1 MSSPS
6 IRLRRVLLGVLISMI
21 FITSISI
28 GDGSLIILDED
39 ISNEDKRSFAFPALA
54 AICGLMLLGMRRA
67 EGREHGEFF
76 LDSWISRE
84 SEDEMISRLKRE
96 QDEAGVEKMGG
107 AWAELEMV
115 HLERSLEEE

>member
-1 MSSPS
+1 M
-6 IRLRRVLLGVLISMI
+6 LGVLISMI

-67 EGREHGEFF
+67 AGREHGGFF

-107 AWAELEMV
+107 AWAELEKV

>member
-1 MSSPS
+1 M
-6 IRLRRVLLGVLISMI
+6 GVMISMV
-21 FITSISI
+21 FLTSISI

-39 ISNEDKRSFAFPALA
+39 LSNEDNRSFAFPALA
-54 AICGLMLLGMRRA
+54 TICGLILLAMRRA
-67 EGREHGEFF
+67 DGREHGGFF

-84 SEDEMISRLKRE
+84 SEDEMISRLKQE

-107 AWAELEMV
+107 AWAELEKV

>member
-6 IRLRRVLLGVLISMI
+6 IRLRRVLLGVLISMV
-21 FITSISI
+21 FLTSISI
-28 GDGSLIILDED
+28 GDGSLIILDGD
-39 ISNEDKRSFAFPALA
+39 FSNEDNRSFAFPALA
-54 AICGLMLLGMRRA
+54 TICGLMLLAMKRA
-67 EGREHGEFF
+67 DGIEHGGFF

-107 AWAELEMV
+107 AWAELEKV

>member
-39 ISNEDKRSFAFPALA
+39 ISNEDKRSFAIPALA

-67 EGREHGEFF
+67 EGRKHGGFF

-107 AWAELEMV
+107 AWAELEKV

>member
-6 IRLRRVLLGVLISMI
+6 IRLRRVLQGVLISMI

-67 EGREHGEFF
+67 EGREHGGFF

-107 AWAELEMV
+107 AWAELEKV

>member
-6 IRLRRVLLGVLISMI
+6 IRLRRVLLGVLISMV
-21 FITSISI
+21 FLTSISI

-39 ISNEDKRSFAFPALA
+39 FSNEDNRSFVFPALA
-54 AICGLMLLGMRRA
+54 TICALMLLAMSRA
-67 EGREHGEFF
+67 DGREHGGFF

-84 SEDEMISRLKRE
+84 SEDEMISRLKQE
-96 QDEAGVEKMGG
+96 QDEAGIEKMGG
-107 AWAELEMV
+107 AWAELEKV

>member
-1 MSSPS
+1 MQ
-6 IRLRRVLLGVLISMI
+6 GVLISMI

-67 EGREHGEFF
+67 EGREHGRFF

-107 AWAELEMV
+107 AWAELEKV